1 MEFDKKKD
9 KKQNIDFY
17 EFQMNQTSNSSG
29 KKQGEIVCFDIS
41 YIIYAD
47 QKNIKCPR
55 FLLTDKK
62 ELMHNNQ
69 LLKLPDLVNKNNIQL
84 IVPILKDKTPQKIL
98 DSANIIIELSEN
110 DKLFRIE
117 NN

>member
-1 MEFDKKKD
+1 M
-9 KKQNIDFY
+9 
-17 EFQMNQTSNSSG
+17 
-29 KKQGEIVCFDIS
+29 
-41 YIIYAD
+41 
-47 QKNIKCPR
+47 
-55 FLLTDKK
+55 DKK

-84 IVPILKDKTPQKIL
+84 IIPILKDKIPQKIL

>member
-1 MEFDKKKD
+1 M
-9 KKQNIDFY
+9 
-17 EFQMNQTSNSSG
+17 
-29 KKQGEIVCFDIS
+29 
-41 YIIYAD
+41 
-47 QKNIKCPR
+47 KCPR
-55 FLLTDKK
+55 FLLIDKK

-84 IVPILKDKTPQKIL
+84 IVPILKDKIPQKIL

-110 DKLFRIE
+110 DKLFIIK

>member
-1 MEFDKKKD
+1 M
-9 KKQNIDFY
+9 
-17 EFQMNQTSNSSG
+17 
-29 KKQGEIVCFDIS
+29 
-41 YIIYAD
+41 
-47 QKNIKCPR
+47 KCPR
-55 FLLTDKK
+55 FLLTGKK

-84 IVPILKDKTPQKIL
+84 IVPILKDKIPQKIL

>member
-1 MEFDKKKD
+1 
-9 KKQNIDFY
+9 
-17 EFQMNQTSNSSG
+17 
-29 KKQGEIVCFDIS
+29 
-41 YIIYAD
+41 
-47 QKNIKCPR
+47 
-55 FLLTDKK
+55 
-62 ELMHNNQ
+62 MHNNQ

-84 IVPILKDKTPQKIL
+84 IVPILKDKIPQKIL